1 MIFLSCFG
9 KKKNEMHA
17 CAVQKGI
24 AVPNLALHN
33 NDDNNDPLISN
44 QY

>member
-9 KKKNEMHA
+9 KKKEMHA

-33 NDDNNDPLISN
+33 NDDNNDPFISN